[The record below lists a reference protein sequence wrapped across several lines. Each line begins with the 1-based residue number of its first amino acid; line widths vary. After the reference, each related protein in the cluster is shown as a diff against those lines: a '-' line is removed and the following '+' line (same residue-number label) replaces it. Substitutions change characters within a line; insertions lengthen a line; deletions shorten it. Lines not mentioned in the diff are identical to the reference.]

1 MKPRVA
7 LLALLAVV
15 LLLGHYARHTTPT
28 TSPSDPDL
36 IVSGPYSHENLT
48 VFLFHGP
55 DAAQSRNVLTL
66 QEAIEQKLVVVH
78 ETGSV
83 NELAVENQSL
93 DSEVFLQS
101 GDIVKGGRQGR
112 SASSKAAGPAGTA
125 TPPRSS
131 TRPPNKP
138 RRR

>member
-1 MKPRVA
+1 MEAVMKPRVA

-15 LLLGHYARHTTPT
+15 LLLGHYGSHTTPT

-101 GDIVKGGRQGR
+101 GDIVKGGRQDR
-112 SASSKAAGPAGTA
+112 LIASDLML
-125 TPPRSS
+125 PPKSGVVPVGS
-131 TRPPNKP
+131 
-138 RRR
+138 